1 MKSIFTENRT
11 AVITGASA
19 GIGFE
24 LTKLMAHKLDVLVV
38 VARRAERLTQLANE
52 LQAQLPQLGVIVE
65 SADLSNSEEVETLL
79 KRLDEHRL
87 AVDVLVNNAGLG
99 EAELFERS
107 AWGRIR
113 QIIAV
118 NVLAMLRLSHHLL
131 PPMISR
137 GHGAILNVGSGAG
150 YAAMP
155 NAAVYTALKHFMRAF
170 TESLR
175 AQLAGTGITVS
186 EAAPGPVES
195 EFDQVAGI
203 EGGAT
208 PGQGIFRI
216 TAQKCATDIVRE
228 FEKGSPVIF
237 PGRSY
242 GWLMKAQP
250 LLPRRLIL
258 RQIAQAARET
268 RGRASKRAA

>member
-11 AVITGASA
+11 ALITGASA

-24 LTKLMAHKLDVLVV
+24 LTKLLAHKLGALIV
-38 VARRAERLTQLANE
+38 VARRVERLAQLANE
-52 LQAQLPQLGVIVE
+52 LQAQLPKLRVIVE
-65 SADLSNSEEVETLL
+65 AADLSDPDAVESLL
-79 KRLDEHRL
+79 RGLDAHGRT
-87 AVDVLVNNAGLG
+87 VDVLVNNAGLG

-107 AWGRIR
+107 PWSRIR
-113 QIIAV
+113 EIVAV

-155 NAAVYTALKHFMRAF
+155 NAAVYTASKHFVRAF

-175 AQLAGTGITVS
+175 AQLAGTGVIVS

-195 EFDQVAGI
+195 EFDQAAGI
-203 EGGAT
+203 EGGVLHR
-208 PGQGIFRI
+208 G
-216 TAQKCATDIVRE
+216 
-228 FEKGSPVIF
+228 
-237 PGRSY
+237 
-242 GWLMKAQP
+242 KAFSAS
-250 LLPRRLIL
+250 LPRNVP
-258 RQIAQAARET
+258 QT
-268 RGRASKRAA
+268 